1 MADAALPAG
10 YTSQGYVRYCATLL
24 DYPGRPYPTMY
35 HFLLRHGRDFS
46 WRPLPAGLRRGLP
59 RQCFL
64 NAMLL
69 AFRSP
74 NYIYV
79 EGFAMCGGLPAMSME
94 HAWCVDRKGFVA
106 DPTWQE
112 GTDYFGVPFRTKY
125 LKKVALERKSSGVL
139 YNPEMRFPLF
149 TGEHSIE
156 DAIAEVR

>member
-1 MADAALPAG
+1 M
-10 YTSQGYVRYCATLL
+10 RYCASLL
-24 DYPGRPYPTMY
+24 DYPGRPYPTIY

-46 WRPLPAGLRRGLP
+46 WRPLPPSLRRGLP

-74 NYIYV
+74 RYIYV
-79 EGFAMCGGLPAMSME
+79 EGLARPPEVNMSVE
-94 HAWCVDRKGFVA
+94 HAWCVDREGFVA
-106 DPTWQE
+106 DPTWTE

-149 TGEHSIE
+149 TGKDRVE
-156 DAIAEVR
+156 DAIAEVG